1 MCFLFFKPVWIFVSG
16 IKIIIIII
24 IWEENALTL
33 KIFLRSDQIR
43 IVFVERDFVPRGNSM
58 RFNKSLPDFRV

>member
-1 MCFLFFKPVWIFVSG
+1 MVLDWSDCYGKLIGSVI
-16 IKIIIIII
+16 
-24 IWEENALTL
+24 
-33 KIFLRSDQIR
+33 SDQIR